1 MNKLQW
7 NFNRNSYILIQGN
20 AFENVVWQMAAILS
34 RPQDNQADTPY
45 WLLIITA
52 TAIYSQTHSETG
64 TSSTGLIQY
73 SMVSPGCNNPIAFQQ
88 RAHYTFRGWLW
99 THQQITH
106 CTRVD
111 ISSSCAC
118 VPTRSGSNGQEPVW
132 GISMM
137 TSSNGNIFRVTG
149 PLCGEFTGPG
159 EFPTQRPVTRSFDV
173 FFDLRLNKRLGKQ
186 PWGWWFET
194 PSWSLW
200 RQCNESGCLERYTA
214 ATKHLCI
221 AWTKTQSPVCL
232 ISCTLSLDTVRKLF
246 HLMILRSLRAW
257 FYFDVIIFNKWLRLL
272 LSRTRRMPF

>member
-1 MNKLQW
+1 MKFQSKFIHFNSRKCIWKCRLANGGHFVSASRQSGRYPILTTDHHCNRHIFTDTLW
-7 NFNRNSYILIQGN
+7 N
-20 AFENVVWQMAAILS
+20 W
-34 RPQDNQADTPY
+34 NQQHWPY
-45 WLLIITA
+45 TIFD
-52 TAIYSQTHSETG
+52 G
-64 TSSTGLIQY
+64 
-73 SMVSPGCNNPIAFQQ
+73 AFQQ

-111 ISSSCAC
+111 ISSSGAC

-149 PLCGEFTGPG
+149 PLCGNSPVPVNSPHKG
-159 EFPTQRPVTRSFDV
+159 PVTRSYDV
-173 FFDLRLNKRLGKQ
+173 FFDLRLNKRLSKQ

-214 ATKHLCI
+214 ATKHLWI
-221 AWTKTQSPVCL
+221 AWTKAQESSLSDQLHPESGYCEK
-232 ISCTLSLDTVRKLF
+232 TLSPHDTKGTVF
-246 HLMILRSLRAW
+246 FWCDHLQ
-257 FYFDVIIFNKWLRLL
+257 
-272 LSRTRRMPF
+272 